1 MRRTRRARHGGDL
14 GGGDALFCALLKRRS
29 NPYTLGHAM
38 TQPPRPTP
46 TPHPQQPWI
55 DEDLE
60 DRDYANRPLPRE
72 AYRSPALGSVT
83 MWIIGIN
90 VAIYLLDELLRLGL
104 RIGYVMQ
111 VEGYPPLEMGPLQF
125 WGHFSQY
132 FAIENLQLWRFVT
145 FQFLH
150 GGVHHL
156 AFNMLA
162 LYFFGPLVEF
172 YLRPRQFLVYYLL
185 SGVGGALFYLV
196 LLMLGYR
203 IGTDT
208 VPLVGASAGIFG
220 VLVAAALIAPNA
232 MVYLFGIVP
241 MQLVT
246 LAYFFIIYA
255 VLQVLFR
262 GANAGGEA
270 AHLGG
275 AAAGVLLMRHP
286 NWLERIGWAG
296 RRAPP
301 F

>member
-1 MRRTRRARHGGDL
+1 
-14 GGGDALFCALLKRRS
+14 
-29 NPYTLGHAM
+29 M
-38 TQPPRPTP
+38 TQPPPP
-46 TPHPQQPWI
+46 KQSVYY
-55 DEDLE
+55 DDDLE

-83 MWIIGIN
+83 MWTIGIN
-90 VAIYLLDELLRLGL
+90 IAVFVVDLVLLASGFYKVIYVGGNVGL
-104 RIGYVMQ
+104 SVGV
-111 VEGYPPLEMGPLQF
+111 LQY
-125 WGHFSQY
+125 WGHFSRY
-132 FAIENLQLWRFVT
+132 LAIEDMQLWRFLT

-150 GGVHHL
+150 GNLHHL

-172 YLRPRQFLVYYLL
+172 YLRPRQFLVYFLL
-185 SGVGGALFYLV
+185 CGVGGALFYLV
-196 LLMLGYR
+196 LLMLGWQ
-203 IGTDT
+203 IGTSR

-232 MVYLFGIVP
+232 MVYLFGIFP

-262 GANAGGEA
+262 GSNAGGEA

-286 NWLERIGWAG
+286 EWLERIGWAG
-296 RRAPP
+296 KRAPP

>member
-1 MRRTRRARHGGDL
+1 
-14 GGGDALFCALLKRRS
+14 
-29 NPYTLGHAM
+29 M
-38 TQPPRPTP
+38 TQPPPT
-46 TPHPQQPWI
+46 TQQVFY

-72 AYRSPALGSVT
+72 AYRGPAIGSVT
-83 MWIIGIN
+83 LWLIAIN
-90 VAIYLLDELLRLGL
+90 VAVHVLDEILWRM
-104 RIGYVMQ
+104 RIGYIVS
-111 VEGYPPLEMGPLQF
+111 VEGWEPMGMGPLRF

-132 FAIENLQLWRFVT
+132 FAIEHLQLWRFIT

-150 GGVHHL
+150 GNLHHL
-156 AFNMLA
+156 VFNMLA

-172 YLRPRQFLVYYLL
+172 YLRPRQFLAFYLL
-185 SGVGGALFYLV
+185 CGIGGALFYLV

-203 IGTDT
+203 IGTPT

-220 VLVAAALIAPNA
+220 MLVAAALIAPHA
-232 MVYLFGIVP
+232 MVYLFGVIP
-241 MQLVT
+241 MRLVT

-255 VLQVLFR
+255 VLQVLF
-262 GANAGGEA
+262 GGVNAGGEA

-275 AAAGVLLMRHP
+275 AAAGVVLMRKTD
-286 NWLERIGWAG
+286 WLERIAWIG